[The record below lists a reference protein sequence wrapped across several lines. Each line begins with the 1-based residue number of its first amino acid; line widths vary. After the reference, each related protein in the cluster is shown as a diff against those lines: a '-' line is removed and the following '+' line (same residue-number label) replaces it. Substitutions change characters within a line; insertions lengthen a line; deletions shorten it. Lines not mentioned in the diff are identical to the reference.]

1 MNDIKQEIIEFIRA
15 NHMSTEEIGDVLG
28 KTGVVNDVFPITSG
42 LYTVGEIQYVYA
54 HSNSNW
60 PVHEQI
66 RTLEKGKILFVDAFD
81 VANYAI
87 FGELVSLYIID
98 KCEVSAIV
106 VNGKMRDL
114 EGLKKRNFS
123 IWCKGI
129 TPMGC
134 FNREVFENESVFLR
148 ARDARDYYEGAILVA
163 DDSGVVIIPK
173 TEINENMIHRLQHMI
188 DQERV
193 WFDCVEN
200 KDWNTFDTV
209 CIKKYLH
216 E

>member
-1 MNDIKQEIIEFIRA
+1 MNDLKQEIIEFIRA

-98 KCEVSAIV
+98 KCEVPAIV

-114 EGLKKRNFS
+114 EGLKKHNFS

-193 WFDCVEN
+193 WFECVEN